1 MYAEIFAVIAPVLA
15 ISLLGYFWSL
25 AKFAYDEPFVSSFVM
40 KIAAPC
46 LILSAIIKQGLPAAD
61 LLSLTRITL
70 LGLVFLFAFSAIFI
84 VLCKQSLRTY
94 LGPLTFTNTANMGI
108 PISMLALGEEA
119 AVIAIVIFM
128 VTSIIQFSLGV
139 AIVNGKNAMSAMFKA
154 PVFYATVAAFAVVL
168 LDISVAPPIVETLD
182 LVGVTAIPL
191 MLISLGVSLQSLEVK
206 DIKTSVLMSVFRL
219 LSGFLIGILICEL
232 LALEGM
238 IKGVVIIQATMPSA
252 VASYMIAR
260 MYNQQAKEVASVVV
274 VSTVLSFLTL
284 PLLLGYVMP

>member
-1 MYAEIFAVIAPVLA
+1 MYAEIFSVIAPVLA

-25 AKFAYDEPFVSSFVM
+25 AKFAYDEAFVSSFVM
-40 KIAAPC
+40 NVATPC

-61 LLSLTRITL
+61 LLYLTRVTL
-70 LGLVFLFAFSAIFI
+70 VGLVFLFAFSMAFI
-84 VLCKQSLRTY
+84 LLCKKSQRTY
-94 LGPLTFTNTANMGI
+94 LGPLAFTNTANMGI

-154 PVFYATVAAFAVVL
+154 PVFYATIAAFAIVL
-168 LDISVAPPIVETLD
+168 LDLPVAAPVVETLD
-182 LVGVTAIPL
+182 LVGVMAIPL
-191 MLISLGVSLQSLEVK
+191 MLISLGVSLQSLQVK
-206 DIKTSVLMSVFRL
+206 DLKTSIIMSVFRL
-219 LSGFLIGILICEL
+219 ASGFAIGL
-232 LALEGM
+232 LVCHLFALEG
-238 IKGVVIIQATMPSA
+238 IVRGVVIIQATMPSA

-260 MYNQQAKEVASVVV
+260 RYNQQAKEVASVVV

>member
-1 MYAEIFAVIAPVLA
+1 MYAEIFSVIAPVLA

-25 AKFAYDEPFVSSFVM
+25 AKFAYDEAFVSSFVM
-40 KIAAPC
+40 NVATPC

-61 LLSLTRITL
+61 LLYLTRVTL
-70 LGLVFLFAFSAIFI
+70 VGLVFLFAFSMAFI
-84 VLCKQSLRTY
+84 LLCKKSQRTY
-94 LGPLTFTNTANMGI
+94 LGPLAFTNTANMGI

-154 PVFYATVAAFAVVL
+154 PVFYATVAAFAIVL
-168 LDISVAPPIVETLD
+168 LDLPVAAPVVETLD
-182 LVGVTAIPL
+182 LVGVMAIPL
-191 MLISLGVSLQSLEVK
+191 MLISLGVSLQSLQVK
-206 DIKTSVLMSVFRL
+206 DLKTSIIMSVFRL
-219 LSGFLIGILICEL
+219 ASGFAIGL
-232 LALEGM
+232 LVCHLFALEG
-238 IKGVVIIQATMPSA
+238 IVRGVVIIQATMPSA

-260 MYNQQAKEVASVVV
+260 RYNQQAKEVASVVV